1 MLKEVRGGYGVG
13 LWKAI
18 RREWYVVSGR
28 LSFVV
33 GNGQRVRFLKD
44 RWCGDSPFCVTFPT
58 LFALAAS
65 KDAWVKDV
73 WSFIEGGG
81 SWSPHFARPLNDWE
95 MDEADS
101 FLLGL
106 NGKSV

>member
-1 MLKEVRGGYGVG
+1 M
-13 LWKAI
+13 
-18 RREWYVVSGR
+18 
-28 LSFVV
+28 V
-33 GNGQRVRFLKD
+33 GNGQRVIFWKD
-44 RWCGDSPFCVTFPT
+44 RWCGDSPFCVAFPT
-58 LFALAAS
+58 LFAIDTL
-65 KDAWVKDV
+65 KDAGVKDV